1 MNSGTRGLLR
11 RAQLMLYAAVV
22 SAVAGTIGPFQMVSE
37 AQAAREGECDIN
49 PFPDKN
55 PGPGSLKN
63 LRPIEPPDLGTYVIN
78 KRLAIVLGKAL
89 FWDMQVGSD
98 GMQACASCHFRAG
111 ADPRSRN
118 QLASG
123 GVNNAQT
130 TFELGPVN
138 YQLKTSDFPLHKFL
152 DPNNR
157 FSTLL
162 RTTDDVVSSQGVKLA
177 QFTGAVRGAPEDT
190 GTSIPDRVFNVH
202 GANTRR
208 VEPRNTPTV
217 FNAAFSRRSLWDGRA
232 DPIFNGV
239 NEFGVRDPNAR
250 VIRADNP
257 FDPKLVKVRIEPG
270 AMASQAVGPV
280 ISDLEMAF
288 QNRPFRDVGKRLVSA
303 TPLALQNV
311 AWDDSVFLGL
321 SRSTP
326 FAQRAGLVLRYESL
340 IQASFHPRW
349 WLTTKI
355 VEVQPNGTPVFRNN
369 PGRPLNA
376 NEYTMMEYNFSL
388 FFGLAIQLYEDTL
401 ISDDAP
407 IDRHFEGRPNSLTAQ
422 QLRGLAL
429 FTSQTAPTACSACHS
444 GAEFTNASRR
454 IILGAEGEPGE
465 VIERMLNGEC
475 ETVIYDQSFYN
486 LAIRPTNE
494 DLGIGGR
501 DPFGNPLAISEL
513 LTMNPAQVPSQELLT
528 LSYPNIANPPP
539 QRNERTSTKGAFK
552 VPTLRNVELTA
563 PYFHNGGELT
573 LKDTVQF
580 YNRGGN
586 FREAN
591 VQFIDFEIGALGLSN
606 GQVDDIVAFL
616 RALTDP
622 RVISRQAPFDH
633 PQLFVPNGA
642 VTHSAGAVVRDPDG
656 TAKDLLI
663 EVPAVGRGGGAA
675 LPGFLS
681 GGG

>member
-1 MNSGTRGLLR
+1 MHSKTSVWLR
-11 RAQLMLYAAVV
+11 KVQLVVYAAVV
-22 SAVAGTIGPFQMVSE
+22 SAAAGTIGPFDLVSS
-37 AQAAREGECDIN
+37 ARAAREGECDVN
-49 PFPDKN
+49 PFPDNN

-78 KRLAIVLGKAL
+78 KQMAIVLGKAL

-98 GMQACASCHFRAG
+98 GVQACASCHFRAG

-118 QLASG
+118 QLATG
-123 GVNNAQT
+123 GANNPLT
-130 TFELGPVN
+130 TFEVGPAN
-138 YQLKTSDFPLHKFL
+138 HQLTALDFPLHKFL
-152 DPNNR
+152 DPNDR
-157 FSTLL
+157 FSTVL
-162 RTTDDVVSSQGVKLA
+162 RTSDDVVSSQGIELV
-177 QFTGAVRGAPEDT
+177 QFTGADRGAPEDD
-190 GTSIPDRVFNVH
+190 GSSIPDPVFNLH

-217 FNAAFSRRSLWDGRA
+217 INAAFNRRALWDGRG

-250 VIRADNP
+250 VARADNP
-257 FDPKLVKVRIEPG
+257 QVPQLVKVRIEPG
-270 AMASQAVGPV
+270 SMASQAVGPV
-280 ISDLEMAF
+280 VSDREMAF
-288 QNRPFRDVGKRLVSA
+288 RNRPFRDVGKRLVSA

-311 AWDDSVFLGL
+311 AWDDSVFLGF
-321 SRSTP
+321 SSSTP
-326 FAQRAGLVLRYESL
+326 TTQRPGLNRNYENL
-340 IQASFHPRW
+340 IKDAFHPRW
-349 WLTTKI
+349 WRTTRI
-355 VEVQPNGTPVFRNN
+355 VKVQTDGTAVFRDA
-369 PGRPLNA
+369 PGRPLRA
-376 NEYTMMEYNFSL
+376 NEYTMMEYNFGL

-422 QLRGLAL
+422 QLRGLDL

-454 IILGAEGEPGE
+454 IILGAEGEPAE

-486 LAIRPTNE
+486 VGVRPTNE
-494 DLGIGGR
+494 DLGIGGL
-501 DPFGNPLAISEL
+501 DPYGNPLAISEL
-513 LTMNPAQVPSQELLT
+513 LTMDPALIPSQELLT
-528 LSYPNIANPPP
+528 INYPNIATPPP

-552 VPTLRNVELTA
+552 VPTLRNIELTA
-563 PYFHNGGELT
+563 PYFHNGGERT
-573 LKDTVQF
+573 LKDVVQF

-591 VQFIDFEIGALGLSN
+591 VQFVDFEIGAIGLTNSE
-606 GQVDDIVAFL
+606 VDDIVAFL

-642 VTHSAGAVVRDPDG
+642 ATMPGGAVIRDPDG

-663 EVPAVGRGGGAA
+663 EVPAVGRRGGAA

-681 GGG
+681 GG